1 MKRGE
6 VKISTEGYLREVL
19 DDFPKEITGRVKTL
33 AAKHLF
39 EVRSGKEQ
47 VILDKPRARAFHHS
61 ATQLLF
67 TLTRL
72 RKDIHKAVAFLTT
85 RVRSPGEDER
95 KKLRRLLQ
103 YVKSTIRMLLRLSA
117 DKLNVVKWWV
127 DASYAAHNDMRRH
140 NGATMSLGRGSV
152 LSMSKKQKINT
163 KSSIKAELIRADNA
177 LPQIMWTKYF
187 IEAHGYGI
195 DKNIMYQDNLS
206 AMLL

>member
-1 MKRGE
+1 M
-6 VKISTEGYLREVL
+6 KISTEGYLREVL

-152 LSMSKKQKINT
+152 LSMSKKKKNT
-163 KSSIKAELIRADNA
+163 KSPTKAELIMADDA
-177 LPQIMWTKYF
+177 IPQMLRIKYF
-187 IEAHGYGI
+187 IKAQGYGI
-195 DKNIMYQDNLS
+195 EKKIMYQDNLIT
-206 AMLL
+206 MLLETDGKK